1 MMVLT
6 TRLSESLLPPALD
19 VMRLPHREGEEL
31 RETHE
36 VVKRVLDRGEEKQLD
51 QFRPVVD
58 VQHVDARVVEHGL
71 HVSGCGKKN
80 AETLQSFNDGVSVLV
95 FTDQRD
101 HADQR
106 LQLGLVEVCVRGEEK
121 QYRTDS
127 LPSSLRRRT
136 RCCCRSRSSN

>member
-36 VVKRVLDRGEEKQLD
+36 VVERVLDRGEEKQLD

-71 HVSGCGKKN
+71 RVSGWWKEERGD
-80 AETLQSFNDGVSVLV
+80 TSVL
-95 FTDQRD
+95 QRRCQC
-101 HADQR
+101 AC
-106 LQLGLVEVCVRGEEK
+106 L
-121 QYRTDS
+121 YRST
-127 LPSSLRRRT
+127 
-136 RCCCRSRSSN
+136 